1 MANKIIVLENGAV
14 VEIGDHAE
22 LMKKHGL
29 YYELFTTQAKRYIT
43 PIDGMSAEDF
53 IIGNENHDFPPMPE
67 RGERPPFDDRRPP
80 HGDRKTPKDGRRPPI
95 PMK

>member
-1 MANKIIVLENGAV
+1 
-14 VEIGDHAE
+14 
-22 LMKKHGL
+22 MKKHGL

-53 IIGNENHDFPPMPE
+53 IIGNESHDYPHMPE
-67 RGERPPFDDRRPP
+67 RGERPLFDDRRPP
-80 HGDRKTPKDGRRPPI
+80 SDRKPPNDSRRPPV